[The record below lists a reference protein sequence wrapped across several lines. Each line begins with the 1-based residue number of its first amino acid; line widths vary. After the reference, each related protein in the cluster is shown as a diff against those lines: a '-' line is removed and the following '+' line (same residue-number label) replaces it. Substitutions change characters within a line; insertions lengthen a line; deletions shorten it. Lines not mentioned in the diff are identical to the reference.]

1 MAMQQTMLR
10 AQLCLKKFRNYSM
23 FQKNRSNDSKN
34 LRQGAMNLKG
44 FFSSFMTGLR
54 QRWLRGT
61 IMIALVV
68 VVVAVTLFSVIIYNY
83 YHETV
88 RTGLEA
94 KARTATDFFAN
105 YVARSYTEF
114 YNAAYRYTET
124 FREADRIELQFLDTA
139 GNILISTLTITSG
152 TSPGTQDITD
162 AIETRQVSS
171 WVGRR
176 TATGERIMAASAPMI
191 FADGEVVGVMRYVT
205 SLRLVDRQVLL
216 NILAAVGIGAVVLL
230 MVFFVNIVFI
240 RSVITPVSEITKV
253 SKRIAEG
260 SYGVQINNNYRDEI
274 GEMVESLN
282 EMSFKIAQTEKIQTE
297 FISSISHELRTPL
310 TAITGWG
317 ETLVYNEKLDDES
330 KRGIAIMLKEAR
342 RLTKMVEELLEFT
355 RIEDGRFTLNIEEI
369 DIASEL
375 EDAIFTFR
383 ELLHQDELEFV
394 YDSEIDDITLIPGD
408 PNRLKQ
414 VFLNLFD
421 NAAKYGREGKRIDV
435 SIVQV
440 GDYVCIIIRDYGP
453 GALEDEIENIRM
465 KFYKG
470 SNSKE
475 RGSGI
480 GLAVC
485 EEIIKY
491 HGGSME
497 LANADDGG
505 FQVTILLPISSEV
518 VSAE

>member
-1 MAMQQTMLR
+1 
-10 AQLCLKKFRNYSM
+10 
-23 FQKNRSNDSKN
+23 
-34 LRQGAMNLKG
+34 
-44 FFSSFMTGLR
+44 MTGLR
-54 QRWLRGT
+54 HRWLRGT
-61 IMIALVV
+61 FFIALL
-68 VVVAVTLFSVIIYNY
+68 VVAVAVALFSVIIYNY
-83 YHETV
+83 YHATV

-94 KARTATDFFAN
+94 KARTATDFFSN
-105 YVARSYTEF
+105 YVARSYSEF
-114 YNAAYRYTET
+114 FNAASRYTET
-124 FREADRIELQFLDTA
+124 FREADRIELQFLDA
-139 GNILISTLTITSG
+139 NGSILISTLTITSG
-152 TSPGTQDITD
+152 TSPNTPDIAA
-162 AIETRQVSS
+162 AIETQQISS

-176 TATGERIMAASAPMI
+176 TATGERIIAASAPMV
-191 FADGEVVGVMRYVT
+191 FADGEVIGVMRYVS
-205 SLRLVDRQVLL
+205 SLRLVDRQVFL
-216 NILAAVGIGAVVLL
+216 NVLAAIGIGCVLL
-230 MVFFVNIVFI
+230 LMIFLVNIVFI

-260 SYGVQINNNYRDEI
+260 SYGIQMSNNYHDEI
-274 GEMVESLN
+274 GEMVESIN

-317 ETLVYNEKLDDES
+317 ETLAYNEQLDEES

-355 RIEDGRFTLNIEEI
+355 RMEDGRFTLNVEQI
-369 DIASEL
+369 DIAAEL
-375 EDAIFTFR
+375 EDAIFAFR

-394 YDSEIDDITLIPGD
+394 YDCEIDEMTMISGD

-440 GDYVCIIIRDYGP
+440 GEYVCIIIRDYGP
-453 GALEDEIENIRM
+453 GALEDELGHIKM

-491 HGGSME
+491 HGGTLE
-497 LANADDGG
+497 LSNAEGGG
-505 FQVTILLPISSEV
+505 FQVTICLPINSGAAALPILPLAQLSSDST
-518 VSAE
+518 SAVIGQ